1 MILIGKSIAINTYN
15 VSYILLEHVTLNYY
29 LVIDQGTH
37 ASRACL
43 FDEAGKLV
51 NEQVKEIALRRISHS
66 HIEQDAEEIVR
77 SVMEVVQK
85 LIDDLN
91 KGLKDNPSSKTSDQ
105 PVIMSSGI
113 ATQRSSV
120 LAWKKDGTALSPVLS
135 WQDTRGADLLKELK
149 QAESEI
155 QRLSGLP
162 LSAHYGA
169 SKMHHLLN
177 SAACRDVAHDELR
190 LSPLVSYLLFH
201 LLDKHPY
208 IVDHSNA
215 QRTQLFDLHDLNWSP
230 RLSSLF
236 QVPVDTLPA
245 CVPVLSTKSS
255 PHGTLQGT
263 TIPVTVICG
272 DQNAA
277 IFGAGTISSDSA
289 LVNFG
294 SGAFILT
301 LLEHYRESNRLLN
314 TIAYSENHEAL
325 YAREGTVNGAASALD
340 WLEDRH
346 GTSDIWQQLPAWLD
360 EIKQPPVFIN
370 TIGGLGSPWWNRDID
385 AEFITT
391 ADGTDNDGQH
401 SSTPDLPKQ
410 AVAVIE
416 SIVFMVCSNLETI
429 QHEKPVSVLRVSGG
443 LSRLDGLC
451 QKLANLSGLKVKRV
465 DIKETTARG
474 TAWLVADRPIQW
486 SDTTFETFSPADAAF
501 LKERYALF
509 NKRLNELLNEN
520 T

>member
-1 MILIGKSIAINTYN
+1 M
-15 VSYILLEHVTLNYY
+15 TLNYY
-29 LVIDQGTH
+29 LAIDQGTH

-43 FDEAGKLV
+43 FDQGGNLV
-51 NEQVKEIALRRISHS
+51 SEQVKEIKLHRISHS
-66 HIEQDAEEIVR
+66 HIEQDAEEILS
-77 SVMEVVQK
+77 SVMEVVK
-85 LIDDLN
+85 EVIDN
-91 KGLKDNPSSKTSDQ
+91 LKDNLNGEADEQLAIKAC
-105 PVIMSSGI
+105 GI

-120 LAWKKDGTALSPVLS
+120 LAWRKDGTALSSVLS
-135 WQDTRGADLLKELK
+135 WQDTRGADQLKTLK
-149 QAESEI
+149 PAESEI

-169 SKMHHLLN
+169 SKMHYLLN
-177 SAACRDVAHDELR
+177 SEACSDIPVDELR

-201 LLDKHPY
+201 LLDEHPY
-208 IVDHSNA
+208 IVDHTNA
-215 QRTQLFDLHDLNWSP
+215 QRTQLFDLNDLSWSP
-230 RLSSLF
+230 RLSRLF
-236 QVPVDTLPA
+236 QVPNNTLPA

-255 PHGTLQGT
+255 PHGTLLDT
-263 TIPVTVICG
+263 SIPVTSICG

-277 IFGAGTISSDSA
+277 IFGAGAFSSDSA

-294 SGAFILT
+294 SGAFILS
-301 LLEHYRESNRLLN
+301 LLKNYRESKKLLN
-314 TIAYSENHEAL
+314 TIAFSEHNEVL
-325 YAREGTVNGAASALD
+325 YAREGTVNGAGSALD

-346 GTSDIWQQLPAWLD
+346 DISNIWQQLPAWLD
-360 EIKQPPVFIN
+360 EIKRPLVFIN

-391 ADGTDNDGQH
+391 AVRADNDIQH
-401 SSTPDLPKQ
+401 NSIPELPMQ

-416 SIVFMVCSNLETI
+416 SIVFLICNNLEII
-429 QHEKPVSVLRVSGG
+429 QSEQVISVLRVSGG

-451 QKLANLSGLKVKRV
+451 QKLADLSGLAVKRV

-474 TAWLVADRPIQW
+474 TAWLAADKPKHW
-486 SDTTFETFSPADAAF
+486 PDTTFETFSPVDTDF
-501 LKERYALF
+501 LEQRYALF